1 MNESTKSRG
10 SVGWSVGQVP
20 WVKFRGSNSVGALK
34 IRGSNPICSPF
45 ENIPNDIH
53 IHAHHECASKYH
65 LEIERFYRNRS
76 VTENRE
82 NVVILS

>member
-1 MNESTKSRG
+1 M
-10 SVGWSVGQVP
+10 GQVP
-20 WVKFRGSNSVGALK
+20 WVKFRGSNSVGPLKIRGSNSVGPLK

-53 IHAHHECASKYH
+53 IYAHHECASKYH